1 MIVNCTA
8 VGMEGA
14 GDPFA
19 ELPIERAK
27 LEESVILVD
36 LVYGGEET
44 ALIAEGR
51 DRGARV
57 VEGLEVLVRQGAS
70 RSASGRG
77 SSPHWT

>member
-1 MIVNCTA
+1 MTRSRSCRSSA
-8 VGMEGA
+8 
-14 GDPFA
+14 
-19 ELPIERAK
+19 AK
-27 LEESVILVD
+27 LGALILVD

-51 DRGARV
+51 ERGARV